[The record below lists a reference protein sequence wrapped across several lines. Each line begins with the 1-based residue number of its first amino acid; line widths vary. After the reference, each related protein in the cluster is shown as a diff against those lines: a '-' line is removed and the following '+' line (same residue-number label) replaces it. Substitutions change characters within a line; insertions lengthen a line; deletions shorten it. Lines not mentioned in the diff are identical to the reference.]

1 MLGTEENNKEQKV
14 ERINT
19 VDPFT
24 FIYLAFMMGYD
35 SPLMSVIPKYDGKKM
50 KPCVVDMFKIEA
62 KDLYKQAL
70 ESYSEDEIIFY
81 YDTYLYEIQEGYLSE
96 TDGAY
101 DLPF

>member
-1 MLGTEENNKEQKV
+1 MIGTEENNKEQKV

-35 SPLMSVIPKYDGKKM
+35 SPLMSVIPKYSEKNL
-50 KPCVVDMFKIEA
+50 KPCVIDMFKIEA

-81 YDTYLYEIQEGYLSE
+81 YDSYLCYIQEGYLSE
-96 TDGAY
+96 KEGKS